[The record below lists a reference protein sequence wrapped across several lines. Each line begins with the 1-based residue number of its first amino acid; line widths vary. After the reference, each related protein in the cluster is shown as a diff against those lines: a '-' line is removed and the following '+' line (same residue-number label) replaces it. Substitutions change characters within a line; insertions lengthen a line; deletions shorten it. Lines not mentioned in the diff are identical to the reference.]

1 MTGVFVATHRICPL
15 MHSGNMALMLA
26 SVLKWVHPKEVSVSH
41 LLKILTS
48 LYSCPEEAQ
57 NSQFKDEG

>member
-1 MTGVFVATHRICPL
+1 

-26 SVLKWVHPKEVSVSH
+26 SVLKWVHPKEVSLYH